1 MNDRLCKL
9 SSSKELFDSASPQYQ
24 EALERSGYSY
34 KLEYKDT
41 NGDVDIQPRRKRNRA
56 RRVTYF
62 NPPFSLNVETNVG
75 KEFLNIIKSFPRNNI
90 LHSIVN
96 TNTIK
101 VSYRTMQNMGG
112 ELSRH
117 NKLILD
123 GETQTGPE
131 PRCNCQQRLR
141 DQCPLPGRCT
151 VSCVVY
157 RGKVTRLDDNS
168 SATYTG
174 LSERSIKQRVKGHY
188 QDIKNHKP
196 SDPDNHKSGTR
207 LSRHIGE
214 LKHQNIPYRLDW
226 SIVREVKSAYNPAR
240 NFCKLCTMEKY
251 HILFSPEDATLNL
264 RSEFFSHCR
273 HKESHLLTRS

>member
-1 MNDRLCKL
+1 MERLRL
-9 SSSKELFDSASPQYQ
+9 DQSQDATASRDSETSVHYQ
-24 EALERSGYSY
+24 
-34 KLEYKDT
+34 
-41 NGDVDIQPRRKRNRA
+41 GDV
-56 RRVTYF
+56 
-62 NPPFSLNVETNVG
+62 
-75 KEFLNIIKSFPRNNI
+75 
-90 LHSIVN
+90 
-96 TNTIK
+96 
-101 VSYRTMQNMGG
+101 
-112 ELSRH
+112 LSPA
-117 NKLILD
+117 L
-123 GETQTGPE
+123 
-131 PRCNCQQRLR
+131 
-141 DQCPLPGRCT
+141 
-151 VSCVVY
+151 
-157 RGKVTRLDDNS
+157 LDDNS